1 LDPIEEPAEFG
12 ALIACCTII
21 PCILAIPCF
30 YIAGVKYSWHKYNEA
45 MFMLDVWGEMEQ
57 YYEDEITLK
66 RKSQMIG
73 DPAEKMNFS
82 VSVDYKIRTNKRKIK
97 MREFKD
103 RVDLE
108 EKLKKDNKRAS
119 LLDDHDIQGGLFKKQ
134 KTMVGVLPE
143 DVSKKDYVTQSI
155 TNSDSGEVGPDG
167 KKISYSHDGDD
178 YDRSLLYDYD
188 QRNN

>member
-1 LDPIEEPAEFG
+1 
-12 ALIACCTII
+12 
-21 PCILAIPCF
+21 
-30 YIAGVKYSWHKYNEA
+30 

-103 RVDLE
+103 RVDQE
-108 EKLKKDNKRAS
+108 EKLKKENKRAS
-119 LLDDHDIQGGLFKKQ
+119 LLDDHDNQAGLYKKQ

-143 DVSKKDYVTQSI
+143 DVSKKDYVT
-155 TNSDSGEVGPDG
+155 
-167 KKISYSHDGDD
+167 
-178 YDRSLLYDYD
+178 
-188 QRNN
+188 

>member
-1 LDPIEEPAEFG
+1 
-12 ALIACCTII
+12 
-21 PCILAIPCF
+21 
-30 YIAGVKYSWHKYNEA
+30 

-103 RVDLE
+103 RVDQE
-108 EKLKKDNKRAS
+108 EKLKKENKRAS
-119 LLDDHDIQGGLFKKQ
+119 LLDDHDNQAGPYKKQ

-155 TNSDSGEVGPDG
+155 SNSDSGEVGPDG